1 MYTPIRPAR
10 LYEQIVDQ
18 IEDRI
23 VKGDLEPGD
32 RLAPERELAEQ
43 FGVSRTA
50 IREAVKA
57 LAQKGLVEV
66 LPGRGTFIT
75 NGTTQAV
82 RHSLDLMMKIGSVEG
97 QRSLV
102 EVREILE
109 PEIAAL
115 AAKRATDEQIAAME
129 EAVTV
134 MEGTLSEIDEFIE
147 ADMDFHL
154 ALAEGAQNALIL
166 TLVDTL
172 VELLRSLRE
181 RIASV
186 EGGIERAQE
195 HHRCILAAVMRRDA
209 DAARAAMRAH
219 LLQVRN
225 DSEASLDLAQ

>member
-10 LYEQIVDQ
+10 LYEQIVSQ

-23 VKGDLEPGD
+23 VRGDLEPGD

-66 LPGRGTFIT
+66 LPGRGTFVT
-75 NGTTQAV
+75 DGTTQAV

-97 QRSLV
+97 LRSLV

-115 AAKRATDEQIAAME
+115 AAERATEEQLAAME
-129 EAVTV
+129 ETVAV

-154 ALAEGAQNALIL
+154 ALAEGAQNVLIL

-172 VELLRSLRE
+172 VELLRSHRE

-195 HHRCILAAVMRRDA
+195 HHRRVLAAVMQRDPE
-209 DAARAAMRAH
+209 AARDAMRAH
-219 LLQVRN
+219 LQQVRD
-225 DSEASLDLAQ
+225 DSEASLDLAH

>member
-10 LYEQIVDQ
+10 LYEQIVSQ

-23 VKGDLEPGD
+23 VRGDLEPGD

-66 LPGRGTFIT
+66 LPGRGTFVT
-75 NGTTQAV
+75 DGTTQAV

-115 AAKRATDEQIAAME
+115 AAERATDEELTAME
-129 EAVTV
+129 EAVNV
-134 MEGTLSEIDEFIE
+134 MDGTLDKIDAFIE

-154 ALAEGAQNALIL
+154 ALAEGAHNALIL

-195 HHRCILAAVMRRDA
+195 HHRRVLDAVMRRDA
-209 DAARAAMRAH
+209 DAARSEMSAH
-219 LLQVRN
+219 LEQVRN
-225 DSEASLDLAQ
+225 DSEASLDLD

>member
-23 VKGDLEPGD
+23 VRGDLEPGD

-75 NGTTQAV
+75 NSTTQAV

-97 QRSLV
+97 LRSLV

-115 AAKRATDEQIAAME
+115 AAERATEEQLAAME
-129 EAVTV
+129 ETVAV

-147 ADMDFHL
+147 ADLDFHL
-154 ALAEGAQNALIL
+154 ALAEGAQNVLIL

-172 VELLRSLRE
+172 VELLRSHRE

-195 HHRCILAAVMRRDA
+195 HHRRVLAAVMRRDA
-209 DAARAAMRAH
+209 EAARVAMRAH
-219 LLQVRN
+219 LQQVRD
-225 DSEASLDLAQ
+225 DSEASLDLAH

>member
-75 NGTTQAV
+75 NSTTQAV

-97 QRSLV
+97 QRSIV

-195 HHRCILAAVMRRDA
+195 HHRRILAAVMRRDA
-209 DAARAAMRAH
+209 DAARAEMRAH
-219 LLQVRN
+219 LQQVRD
-225 DSEASLDLAQ
+225 DSEATLDLAQ

>member
-75 NGTTQAV
+75 NSTTQAV

-129 EAVTV
+129 ESVTA

-195 HHRCILAAVMRRDA
+195 HHRRVLAAVMQRDPE
-209 DAARAAMRAH
+209 AARAAMRAH
-219 LLQVRN
+219 LLQVRD
-225 DSEASLDLAQ
+225 DSEASLDLAK